1 RYSVAVS
8 ESLMEARMHP
18 RTEGAQRCLTFQLSV
33 SPKARV
39 MSYRDYLGNTIHNF
53 DVPGNHSELIIVA
66 ESLVDLLQH
75 GERGQLG
82 PESWDELDR
91 LVAEGD
97 YWEMLA
103 PSHFA
108 QPSELLQELSRALNV
123 ERRGDPLSLLLE
135 LNGAIYNWFDYA
147 PRSTRVDSPID
158 DA

>member
-1 RYSVAVS
+1 MFYSIRHCTRFRYSVPVS

-18 RTEGAQRCLTFQLSV
+18 RTEGTQRCLTFQLSV

-39 MSYRDYLGNTIHNF
+39 TSYRDYLGNTIHNF
-53 DVPGNHSELIIVA
+53 DVPGNHSELMIVA
-66 ESLVDLLQH
+66 ESLVDSLQH

-82 PESWDELDR
+82 PEAWDELDR

-108 QPSELLQELSRALNV
+108 QPGELLQELSRALNV
-123 ERRGDPLSLLLE
+123 ERRSDPLSLLLE
-135 LNGAIYNWFDYA
+135 LNGAIYSWFD
-147 PRSTRVDSPID
+147 
-158 DA
+158 